1 MPSVEHLRGKLRGR
15 LLVPGDKDYDSARRI
30 WNGRIDKHPGAI
42 IQCRG
47 VSDVVETVR
56 FANAQELQIAVRG
69 GGHSVAGHA
78 MIDGGIVV
86 DLSGLKGVVVAR
98 EAKTAWAE
106 AGLLGN
112 ELDNETQQFGL
123 ATPLGTVSHTGI
135 SGLTLGGGYGWL
147 SRSHGLASDNLL
159 AANVVTAQGDY
170 IRTDRDTHA
179 DLFWAIRG
187 GGGNFGIV
195 TSFKYALH
203 DVGPDVFGG
212 SIAFPIADAAT
223 ILDFYRDF
231 TQGCNDDVT
240 LYLYFMHLDGEF
252 ACVLT
257 LLSSLSAGDN
267 DRLAGCLR
275 SLGTPIRDQIG
286 LVRYSALQSMLD
298 NDVPHGG
305 QYYWRAGYLGEGSL
319 TSTATKTLI
328 ENLTQ
333 ITSPQSLV
341 SLEHVGGQ
349 INRVA
354 SSETA
359 FPHRD
364 AAYNLL
370 ICSAWSR
377 GQESARHV
385 RYADDFW
392 QAMSPY
398 LLGKALYQNY
408 GSGDA
413 RAIYAG
419 NYTRLAELKLRFDP
433 HQRFSGNRQFADI

>member
-1 MPSVEHLRGKLRGR
+1 MKSAEDLRGKLRGR
-15 LLVPGDKDYDSARRI
+15 LLLPGGDDYDSSRQL
-30 WNGRIDKHPGAI
+30 WNGLIDKHPGAI
-42 IQCRG
+42 VQCRG

-56 FANAQELQIAVRG
+56 FADAHGLQIAVRG

-78 MIDGGIVV
+78 MIDGGIVI
-86 DLSGLKGVVVAR
+86 DLSGLKGVVVER
-98 EAKTAWAE
+98 EARTAWAE

-112 ELDNETQQFGL
+112 ELDRETQQFGL

-159 AANVVTAQGDY
+159 AANVVTADGDY
-170 IRTDRDTHA
+170 ISANLATHP

-203 DVGPDVFGG
+203 DVGPEVFGG
-212 SIAFPIADAAT
+212 SIAFPIADAAA

-231 TQGCNDDVT
+231 TQDCGDGVT

-257 LLSSLSAGDN
+257 LLSSLPAGDN
-267 DRLAGCLR
+267 DRLAACLR

-286 LVRYSALQSMLD
+286 MIRYSALQSMLD

-319 TSTATKTLI
+319 TDMATKTLV
-328 ENLTQ
+328 ENLAQ
-333 ITSPQSLV
+333 LSSPRSLI

-354 SSETA
+354 STETA

-364 AAYNLL
+364 AVYNLL

-377 GQESARHV
+377 GEEPASHI
-385 RYADDFW
+385 RYAEELW

-398 LLGKALYQNY
+398 MLGKALYQNY

-419 NYTRLAELKLRFDP
+419 NYSRLADLKHRYDP
-433 HQRFSGNRQFADI
+433 HQRLSGNRLFADI